1 MRQLQIHAQ
10 HSAVNERP
18 KRNDVMKLMT
28 MTLNDVRLPAPHT
41 LTDTLFYKLTH
52 THTACGWTK
61 RNEAKQTERTR
72 RDETS
77 EKYETRTTYTR
88 SVANEYI
95 ILNSVGERTKR
106 WMQQLPT
113 DWVYLYLWSCQT
125 ATQRQQQQQQQIH
138 THTHTHTRS
147 LHTYACAGSAV
158 HTHTFRQPLC
168 MLATLSL
175 FASNM
180 RSALATFKIVAIVA
194 WNMLLCCCS
203 SSRVLLLWF
212 KFVCLLCIAI

>member
-41 LTDTLFYKLTH
+41 HSRTHSSTH
-52 THTACGWTK
+52 THAHSYSVWVNETK
-61 RNEAKQTERTR
+61 RSEANGTNETR
-72 RDETS
+72 RARNT
-77 EKYETRTTYTR
+77 KYETRTTYIR
-88 SVANEYI
+88 SVTNEYI

-138 THTHTHTRS
+138 THTHTDAHTFTAHICMCRQRS
-147 LHTYACAGSAV
+147 SHTYI
-158 HTHTFRQPLC
+158 QPD
-168 MLATLSL
+168 TLYVGNIES
-175 FASNM
+175 
-180 RSALATFKIVAIVA
+180 VG
-194 WNMLLCCCS
+194 
-203 SSRVLLLWF
+203 
-212 KFVCLLCIAI
+212 